1 MPWSPDSGLLNRVSL
16 PFRPSHV
23 LNSGC
28 WSIRY
33 FGMNQPMWP
42 STPSGPPW
50 TTVPALSMY
59 CLYWSTCCQ
68 SSSTA
73 STLPS
78 AMPWNTGIS
87 ASFVISTLHPS
98 LSSSTFFAMYVLA
111 VEPAQACSLSTT
123 APQSLPPDAL
133 WLPPPESSSLL
144 EPQAATNSASI
155 SAIATAHSVLWV
167 FKLLLL
173 LVELSV
179 FLALHGQER
188 SPARGSRSRPRRPR
202 RTRSAGA
209 RARPCRRAR
218 RSPPVRR

>member
-42 STPSGPPW
+42 STPSGPP
-50 TTVPALSMY
+50 
-59 CLYWSTCCQ
+59 ST
-68 SSSTA
+68 
-73 STLPS
+73 
-78 AMPWNTGIS
+78 
-87 ASFVISTLHPS
+87 
-98 LSSSTFFAMYVLA
+98 TFFAMYVLA

-123 APQSLPPDAL
+123 VPQSLPPDAL